1 MSEQAKVYYSDLRCR
16 PGVSLLDK
24 LKKLIRRAG
33 IGEIDFDHKLVA
45 IKMHFGEPGNL
56 AFLRPNYAK
65 AVADVVKELGG
76 IPFLTD
82 CNTLYPGRRKNALE
96 HLDAAYENGFTPLS
110 TGCQVIIGDGLRG
123 NDDVEVPVAGA
134 EYIQSAKIGKAI
146 MEADV
151 VISLSHFK
159 GHEQTGFGG
168 AIKNLGMGCGSRRG
182 KMEQH
187 AEGKPKVKASR
198 CVGCRKCTT
207 QCAHDAI
214 SFDDGGKASINWNRC
229 VGCGRCIA
237 VCNTDAIRA
246 GNDCA
251 MEELGCRMAEYA
263 KAVVDGRPQFH
274 ISLVIDVS
282 PYCDCHGEN
291 DVPIL
296 PDVGM
301 FASADPVALDQAC
314 ADACLRQQ
322 PIPGSHL
329 DEQLRREGFCDHHD
343 PFINSMPDT
352 DWRVCLAHCEKIGI
366 GSRTYELI
374 EVK

>member
-1 MSEQAKVYYSDLRCR
+1 MSEQAKVYFSDLRCK
-16 PGVSLLDK
+16 PGVSLLQK
-24 LKKLIRRAG
+24 LNKLIRAAG
-33 IGEIDFDHKLVA
+33 MEQIDFDRKLVA

-65 AVADVVKELGG
+65 VVADAVKRLGG
-76 IPFLTD
+76 VPFLTD

-96 HLDAAYENGFTPLS
+96 HLDAAYENGFSPLS

-134 EYIQSAKIGKAI
+134 EHITTAKIGKAI

-151 VISLSHFK
+151 IISLSHFK

-168 AIKNLGMGCGSRRG
+168 TIKNLGMGCGSRRG

-187 AEGKPKVKASR
+187 AAGKPKVKASR
-198 CVGCRKCTT
+198 CVGCRRCLT

-214 SFDDGGKASINWNRC
+214 SFDADGKASINWDKC

-237 VCNTDAIRA
+237 VCNTDAIRP
-246 GNDCA
+246 GSDNA
-251 MEELGCRMAEYA
+251 MEELACRMAEYT

-301 FASADPVALDQAC
+301 FASFDPVALDQAC
-314 ADACLRQQ
+314 VDACLKQQ
-322 PIPGSHL
+322 PIPGSLL
-329 DEQLRREGFCDHHD
+329 DERMHAEDFVDHHD
-343 PFINSMPDT
+343 HFVNTTPESE
-352 DWRVCLAHCEKIGI
+352 WESCLEHAEKIGL
-366 GSRTYELI
+366 GTRKYELI
-374 EVK
+374 KV

>member
-1 MSEQAKVYYSDLRCR
+1 MSQQAKVYFSDLRCR
-16 PGVSLLDK
+16 PGVSLLQK
-24 LKKLIRRAG
+24 LQKLIRAAG
-33 IGEIDFDHKLVA
+33 MEQIDFQHKLVA

-76 IPFLTD
+76 VPFLTD

-134 EYIQSAKIGKAI
+134 EHITTAKIGKAI

-151 VISLSHFK
+151 IISLSHFK
-159 GHEQTGFGG
+159 GHEQTGMGG

-187 AEGKPKVKASR
+187 AAGKPNVKGSR
-198 CVGCRKCTT
+198 CVGCRKCLT

-214 SFDDGGKASINWNRC
+214 SFNGEGKASINWNKC

-251 MEELGCRMAEYA
+251 MEELSCRMAEYA

-301 FASADPVALDQAC
+301 FASFDPVALDQAC

-329 DEQLRREGFCDHHD
+329 DEQLRREGFCDRHD

-352 DWRVCLAHCEKIGI
+352 DWRVCLAHCEKLGV
-366 GSRTYELI
+366 GTRAYELI
-374 EVK
+374 TVK

>member
-1 MSEQAKVYYSDLRCR
+1 MGERSKVYMTDLRCR
-16 PGVSLLDK
+16 PGVSLLNK
-24 LKKLIRRAG
+24 LEKLMRTAG
-33 IGEIDFDHKLVA
+33 IGEINFERKLVA

-65 AVADVVKELGG
+65 VVADVVKSLGG
-76 IPFLTD
+76 VPFLTD

-96 HLDAAYENGFTPLS
+96 HLDAAYENGFSPLS

-123 NDDVEVPVAGA
+123 NDDVEVPVEGA
-134 EYIQSAKIGKAI
+134 EYIQTAKIGKAI

-151 VISLSHFK
+151 IISLSHFK

-187 AEGKPKVKASR
+187 AQGKPMVAPRR
-198 CVGCRKCTT
+198 CVGCRRCAT
-207 QCAHDAI
+207 QCAHGAI
-214 SFDDGGKASINWNRC
+214 TFGEDRKASIDWDKC

-237 VCNTDAIRA
+237 VCNTDAIRP
-246 GNDCA
+246 GNDAA

-291 DVPIL
+291 DLPIV
-296 PDVGM
+296 PDVGR
-301 FASADPVALDQAC
+301 FAAFAPVALDQAC
-314 ADACLRQQ
+314 AATCGKQP

-329 DEQLRREGFCDHHD
+329 DEQMHREGFCDKHD
-343 PFINSMPDT
+343 HFINSMPDT
-352 DWRVCLAHCEKIGI
+352 DWRVCLDHCEKIGI
-366 GSRTYELI
+366 GTRSYELV

>member
-1 MSEQAKVYYSDLRCR
+1 MGERSKVYMTDLRCR
-16 PGVSLLDK
+16 PGVSLLNK
-24 LKKLIRRAG
+24 LEKLMRTAG
-33 IGEIDFDHKLVA
+33 IGEINFERKLVA

-65 AVADVVKELGG
+65 VVADVVKSLGG
-76 IPFLTD
+76 VPFLTD

-96 HLDAAYENGFTPLS
+96 HLDAAYENGFSPLS

-123 NDDVEVPVAGA
+123 NDDVEVPVEGA
-134 EYIQSAKIGKAI
+134 EYIQTAKIGKAI

-151 VISLSHFK
+151 IISLSHFK

-187 AEGKPKVKASR
+187 AQGKPMVAPRR
-198 CVGCRKCTT
+198 CVGCRRCAT
-207 QCAHDAI
+207 QCAHGAI
-214 SFDDGGKASINWNRC
+214 TFGEDRKASIDWDKC

-237 VCNTDAIRA
+237 VCNTDAIRP
-246 GNDCA
+246 GNDAA

-282 PYCDCHGEN
+282 PYCACHGEN
-291 DVPIL
+291 DLPIV
-296 PDVGM
+296 PDVGL
-301 FASADPVALDQAC
+301 FASFDPVALDQAG
-314 ADACLRQQ
+314 ADAGGKQS

-329 DEQLRREGFCDHHD
+329 DEQMHREGFCDKHD
-343 PFINSMPDT
+343 HFINSMPDT

-366 GSRTYELI
+366 GTRSYELV